1 MINIKAAK
9 APARTVMLPLSLIQI
24 HSGPTSTMKVL
35 LLLSCLAALALASP
49 LPRPQERNPR
59 TTFYPFA
66 TAQAII
72 DQILRGQGNP
82 NVLPKLTQVFPCG
95 TNNQDTCTV
104 TIGEQEQAQDAG
116 AGGHG

>member
-1 MINIKAAK
+1 
-9 APARTVMLPLSLIQI
+9 
-24 HSGPTSTMKVL
+24 MKIL
-35 LLLSCLAALALASP
+35 LLLLWCLAAFTLASP

-82 NVLPKLTQVFPCG
+82 NVLPKVTQVFPCG

-104 TIGEQEQAQDAG
+104 TIGEQGQTQEADH
-116 AGGHG
+116 GHE